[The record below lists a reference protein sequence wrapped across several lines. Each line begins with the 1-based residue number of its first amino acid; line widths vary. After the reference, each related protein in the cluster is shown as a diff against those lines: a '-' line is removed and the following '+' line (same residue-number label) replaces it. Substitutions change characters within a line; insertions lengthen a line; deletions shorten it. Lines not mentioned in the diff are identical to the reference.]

1 LASSSEADGRK
12 EEGFKKMKREAIVS
26 FVLVVLFLVSAFPTC
41 ILSNTTQVKSVDTS
55 TVPPRPN
62 SIDGDSSALAPI
74 VDTFATVMGSNT
86 TTWDTVG
93 IDSPFVFY
101 DAAAG
106 LYKMWY
112 TALSEPTFWS
122 PYWVYRWVIA
132 CAESKDGVIWVN
144 KTKVH
149 DTGGAS
155 YYHTGEPWV
164 LKENGTY
171 RMWHMNHFEEVAGD
185 WSSYIA
191 LMSSS
196 DGISWP
202 VFMSANDTKI
212 LSAQGQS
219 NAQGDGYCVYAP
231 CVIHE
236 PSGYVM
242 WYSVYDHPS
251 PGVRGP
257 TKIWRT
263 TSSDGIT
270 WVNRTLSLPYVPGTW
285 EAYVSHASVLKEND
299 GTYTMFY
306 EADSTNSSIGIA
318 SSTDGVTWIN
328 RRQFLKPSDLGANL
342 TSIGTPF
349 QFQDMDGNRYL
360 YFTYSDGQTTKFGR
374 VQLTDWW
381 PMFHHDLTH
390 TGTSTSTGPT
400 TNNTLWTYSTGSWD
414 EKSSPAIVGRLV
426 YVGSWDGKVYCL
438 NAATGALVWSYTTGG
453 FVWSSPAVGGGLV
466 YVGSGDGKVYCLNA
480 ATGALVWNYTAG
492 LYVWS
497 SPAVAGGLVYVGSV
511 VGNVYCLNATTG
523 ALVWSYWTGN
533 DVFSSPA
540 VVGGMVYVASWV
552 YVYCLNATT
561 GSLVWSYTTDG
572 WVQSSPA
579 IVGGLV
585 YVGGGDQNGKVYCLN
600 AATGALVWSYTT
612 GGFVWSSPAVSGGL
626 VYVGSYDCNVYCLDA
641 TSGSLVWNYT
651 TGSGVFPS
659 PAVSGGLVYVGSW
672 DGKVYC
678 LNATAGA
685 LVWSYTTGGGLYSSA
700 AVVDGVVYVGS
711 TDGRIYAFGVHD
723 VVVTNVSSSKNGC
736 LPMPTVGQGFS
747 ASINVTVANQGS
759 YTETFNVTAYA
770 NTTAIATFTDITLTS
785 GNSTTL
791 TFTWNTTDFAYGNY
805 SISAFASPVEGETH
819 LTDNTLVDGWVYVS
833 IPGDIN
839 GDQYVNAKD
848 AVILGGAFG
857 STRGDPTYSLNAD
870 INSDDWCNAK
880 DAVIL
885 GTYFGQHW

>member
-1 LASSSEADGRK
+1 MASSSEADGRK

-438 NAATGALVWSYTTGG
+438 NA
-453 FVWSSPAVGGGLV
+453 
-466 YVGSGDGKVYCLNA
+466 
-480 ATGALVWNYTAG
+480 
-492 LYVWS
+492 
-497 SPAVAGGLVYVGSV
+497 
-511 VGNVYCLNATTG
+511 
-523 ALVWSYWTGN
+523 
-533 DVFSSPA
+533 
-540 VVGGMVYVASWV
+540 
-552 YVYCLNATT
+552 
-561 GSLVWSYTTDG
+561 
-572 WVQSSPA
+572 
-579 IVGGLV
+579 
-585 YVGGGDQNGKVYCLN
+585 
-600 AATGALVWSYTT
+600 
-612 GGFVWSSPAVSGGL
+612 
-626 VYVGSYDCNVYCLDA
+626 
-641 TSGSLVWNYT
+641 
-651 TGSGVFPS
+651 
-659 PAVSGGLVYVGSW
+659 
-672 DGKVYC
+672 
-678 LNATAGA
+678 TAGA